1 MAQPWIRPARRSD
14 VDLLAPRLREI
25 DQREARA
32 ISGLPSA
39 AALALS
45 FKWSIRAWTAVIE
58 GRVALMWGV
67 GRLGGLLG
75 FVGAPWLLASDIL
88 EQRSVALAFIRQSK
102 PYARELERGFRRLEN
117 LVHAENRLAV
127 RWLKWLGFNFAET
140 PERFNGENFY
150 RFWRDSDV

>member
-1 MAQPWIRPARRSD
+1 LSG
-14 VDLLAPRLREI
+14 LAP
-25 DQREARA
+25 D
-32 ISGLPSA
+32 

-58 GRVALMWGV
+58 GRPGLMWGV

-88 EQRSVALAFIRQSK
+88 ELPEVAREFIRLSR
-102 PYARELERGFRRLEN
+102 PYTRELERGFRRLEN

-127 RWLKWLGFNFAET
+127 RWLKWLGFSFAEK
-140 PERFNGENFY
+140 PEQWGGENFY
-150 RFWRDSDV
+150 RFWRDLGCVI